1 MTGPFD
7 IPMPVQRLDR
17 SRQLSEVAQELSPRG
32 VHGAFKYYDP
42 FPIYVARAQGAR
54 LWDVDGNEYIDYV
67 GSFGPSALGV
77 ANPAV
82 VQAVVDSLREQ
93 GVIVALPH
101 PSEVELD
108 RALIKH
114 IPYAEKVTF
123 HGGGGSDAIYN
134 AVRLARAHT
143 GRQKL
148 VKFEGGYHGWH
159 DDVAISVRPSAVVAG
174 PYEQPNAVPVS
185 AGALPEHARNCL
197 IAHFNDEAFLERLVT
212 RHHADIAAIIVE
224 PVVHA
229 SGCLRLEPTF
239 LRLIRQLCDTYG
251 IVLIYDEIITGFRH
265 GLGGAAVREG
275 VYPDLAAF
283 GKALANGFVL
293 SALAGRNELMSMLA
307 PEGPVLFSG
316 TFNGYSTGVAAA
328 LKTIEI
334 MESEPVHDR
343 LFRLGQRMA
352 DGINASIER
361 HGVPAVCQAYG
372 SVWCLYFTVRSVR
385 TYRDII
391 HFADSKDYA
400 VNVAFRNFMLER
412 GIFLP
417 SYFTN
422 RAFISYAHTDEDV
435 DRTIEA
441 TDAFIAAHAA
451 ALRGAEVRR

>member
-1 MTGPFD
+1 MLGSAQVSP
-7 IPMPVQRLDR
+7 PEQRLDR
-17 SRQLSEVAQELSPRG
+17 SRELSAEAQALSPRG
-32 VHGAFKYYDP
+32 VQGAFKYYDP
-42 FPIYVARAQGAR
+42 FPIFIARAVGAR
-54 LWDVDGNEYIDYV
+54 LWDADGNEYIDYV

-77 ANPAV
+77 APPAV
-82 VQAVVDSLREQ
+82 LQAVADSLRDQ
-93 GVIVALPH
+93 GIIVALPH
-101 PSEVELD
+101 AGELTLD
-108 RALIKH
+108 RAIIRH
-114 IPYAEKVTF
+114 IPYAEKVTL

-134 AVRLARAHT
+134 AIRLARAYT

-159 DDVAISVRPSAVVAG
+159 DDVAISVRPSAASAG
-174 PYEQPNAVPVS
+174 PYNEPNSVPVS

-197 IAHFNDEAFLERLVT
+197 VAHFNDGPFLERLVEQ
-212 RHHADIAAIIVE
+212 RHDEIAAIIVE

-239 LRLIRQLCDTYG
+239 LSLIRQLCDTYG

-265 GLGGAAVREG
+265 GLGGAGTREG

-283 GKALANGFVL
+283 GKALASGFVL
-293 SALAGRNELMSMLA
+293 SAMAGRRDLMSMLS

-328 LKTIEI
+328 IKTIEI
-334 MESEPVHDR
+334 METEPVHDR

-352 DGINASIER
+352 DGINEAIDR
-361 HGVPAVCQAYG
+361 HQVPAVCYSYG

-385 TYRDII
+385 NYRDII
-391 HFADSKDYA
+391 HFADSKNSPL
-400 VNVAFRNFMLER
+400 NVTYREFMLKR

-422 RAFISYAHTDEDV
+422 RAFISYAHSDEDV
-435 DRTIEA
+435 ERTIEA
-441 TDAFIAAHAA
+441 VDAFLEEHAS
-451 ALRGAEVRR
+451 ALRDAEVRR